1 MIPGLIPGTKYT
13 LEIEAVVRD
22 KDGNIKSRTTEVV
35 ELGNDS

>member
-13 LEIEAVVRD
+13 IEIEAVVKD
-22 KDGNIKSRTTEVV
+22 KEGNIKSTSTEVI